1 MKKHIIYAVVVS
13 FFFNGFI
20 FAQDSLGTSVRDS
33 LKIKELEKR
42 LEALENKQEE
52 DELKKLL
59 QEAETTSATKEKKN
73 TNKVFQSGQRS
84 LQAINPEISVVGDA
98 YGQYNIDDP
107 NAENKTGAYFR
118 VLGIHIQSN
127 LDPYSLAKAAI
138 EFTPDGVELGEAYLT
153 WTNFIPSIS
162 LTAGKFRQQF
172 GVINRWHKHSLDQF
186 DYPLP
191 IKTIFGEDGLNQIGL
206 SFNWLLPSLGADA
219 SDLVIEVTNAQNNNL
234 FMGET
239 FTFPATLLHF
249 KNYWDLSRNTYL
261 ELGLTG
267 MYGKNRSPIYDDSR
281 DIIGEGKYNTLVYG
295 ADLTLFWQP
304 VNKALYHSFLWRT
317 ELFYADK
324 EISPN
329 QKIKTFGGYSYI
341 EYKFSEQWQAGIRFD
356 YTQPFE
362 VDNSSKYSFQIVPY
376 ITWWQSHWV
385 KLRLQYNYLEDTELA
400 FAPSTLRLQ
409 VIWAVGPH
417 KHDRY

>member
-13 FFFNGFI
+13 FFFNGLI
-20 FAQDSLGTSVRDS
+20 FAQDSLGTSLRDS

-42 LEALENKQEE
+42 LEALEQKQEE
-52 DELKKLL
+52 DELKKLI
-59 QEAETTSATKEKKN
+59 QEAETTSATKEEKN

-98 YGQYNIDDP
+98 YGQYNINNP
-107 NAENKTGAYFR
+107 QVENKAGAYFR

-138 EFTPDGVELGEAYLT
+138 EFTPEGVELGEAYLT

-206 SFNWLLPSLGADA
+206 SFNWLLPRLGADA

-261 ELGLTG
+261 ELGFTG
-267 MYGKNRSPIYDDSR
+267 MYGKNKSPIYDDNY
-281 DIIGEGKYNTLVYG
+281 DIIGEGKYNTWVGG

-304 VNKALYHSFLWRT
+304 VNQALYHSFLWRT
-317 ELFYADK
+317 EVFYANK

-329 QKIKTFGGYSYI
+329 EKIKTFGGYSYL
-341 EYKFSEQWQAGIRFD
+341 EYKFSAQWQAGIRFD
-356 YTQPFE
+356 YSQPFE
-362 VDNSSKYSFQIVPY
+362 VNNASEYSYQIVPY

-385 KLRLQYNYLEDTELA
+385 KLRLQYNYLEYNEVA
-400 FAPSTLRLQ
+400 FSPSALRLQ